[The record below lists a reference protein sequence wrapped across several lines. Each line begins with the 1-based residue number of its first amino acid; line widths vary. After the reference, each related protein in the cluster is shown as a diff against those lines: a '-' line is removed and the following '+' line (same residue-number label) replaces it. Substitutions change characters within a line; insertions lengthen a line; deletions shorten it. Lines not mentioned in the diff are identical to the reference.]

1 MTIVNTET
9 GEVIEPLTDTESAEF
24 AECEAQ
30 VERGLSTFVEVGT
43 ALERIR
49 EGRFYRTTHD
59 TFGLYCTERW
69 GMHYRHA
76 NRLIEAAA
84 TVEALGPMG
93 PTPTTER
100 QARELSGLA
109 PEEAA
114 EVLTEA
120 NETTGGNMTAAA
132 IAAARERLHPKPP
145 APRPIGE
152 VGRGAGQ
159 TREGEEPE
167 APVPPASEPAPSIAV
182 PPRPPVDAL
191 ADAVAE
197 FPEVAYFAEK
207 GDPDKAIETARNL
220 RGYSEREQPMRRE
233 NLRKWIAADQRGA
246 FDKKPT
252 REVTGTDVMQALATA
267 FGYLARAGGTDRVAD
282 DLLAED
288 PDALDFNRTALDQYA
303 AQLGDLIDA
312 LVPTLRRIK

>member
-1 MTIVNTET
+1 MSLPATERPSYGDVKASVAEARAT
-9 GEVIEPLTDTESAEF
+9 GSRFFEVICWQIEHEVWTVLGYASWDEMREAEYEGIGVVCPRADRPEIVARMRKAGLTQQQIADTAGVSRPTVASDLLNADSDIETVINARG
-24 AECEAQ
+24 Q
-30 VERGLSTFVEVGT
+30 ERP
-43 ALERIR
+43 
-49 EGRFYRTTHD
+49 
-59 TFGLYCTERW
+59 
-69 GMHYRHA
+69 
-76 NRLIEAAA
+76 A
-84 TVEALGPMG
+84 TY
-93 PTPTTER
+93 T
-100 QARELSGLA
+100 
-109 PEEAA
+109 
-114 EVLTEA
+114 
-120 NETTGGNMTAAA
+120 
-132 IAAARERLHPKPP
+132 KPP

-207 GDPDKAIETARNL
+207 GDPGKAIETARNL

-267 FGYLARAGGTDRVAD
+267 FGYVARAGGIDRVAD